1 MNENKKY
8 LSSLRLSATD
18 LEKIKA
24 LAKRLQVRELEIIRF
39 ALRLTL
45 TKLAP
50 LHHRDA
56 RGRDLIPVFLEFGP
70 ELMHHFSMNSRSLE
84 KIFNADLKDKR
95 EKVDERDLELL
106 ATSQAMPAYHFYS
119 KFKNL
124 PRLSDDRL
132 DLSSALQQYLY
143 QKYADPGNMSE
154 DFDSDIS
161 AKEIAQPPSPL
172 NAFG

>member
-1 MNENKKY
+1 MTESKKC

-18 LEKIKA
+18 IERIKA

-50 LHHRDA
+50 LHHRHA

-70 ELMHHFSMNSRSLE
+70 ELMHHFHMDSRSLE
-84 KIFNADLKDKR
+84 AIINANLNDAR
-95 EKVDERDLELL
+95 ERVEGQDIELL

-119 KFKNL
+119 KFKGMPQL
-124 PRLSDDRL
+124 AADRL
-132 DLSSALQQYLY
+132 DLSAALQQYLY
-143 QKYADPGNMSE
+143 QKYIDPTILE
-154 DFDSDIS
+154 DFDSQTNIKVIKQMES
-161 AKEIAQPPSPL
+161 SV
-172 NAFG
+172 NVVG